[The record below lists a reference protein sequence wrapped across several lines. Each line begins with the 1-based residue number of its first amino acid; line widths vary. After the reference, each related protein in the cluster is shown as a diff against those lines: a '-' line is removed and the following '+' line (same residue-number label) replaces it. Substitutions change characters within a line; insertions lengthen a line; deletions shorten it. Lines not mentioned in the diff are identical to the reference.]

1 MPRLLLLVVALALA
15 FPAGASAG
23 PIVDQAAQ
31 ALASNPVYVHPDAER
46 TLSPEDA
53 DRLRARIASSGA
65 GPLYVAILPAAARNE
80 AGGDATEV
88 IPQLARALDR
98 RGTYAVVVG
107 GQFRAGSN
115 VLERGQAARVATG
128 AFEEHGDEGL
138 AATLLAFADGV
149 AAARRG
155 ETGSSEE
162 ESSGSDSFVPIL
174 IAVGAG
180 GLGFVLL
187 RRRRRARQE
196 REALTTGKTVAQED
210 LLALADDIRALDLD
224 VEMPDVDRDAKE
236 HYGRSVEAY
245 DRADRAY
252 DRARRPADLA
262 AVSSALEEGRYEM
275 ASAKA
280 RLEGRDAPERRP
292 PCFFDPRHGPS
303 ERNVLWAP
311 PGGELR
317 EVPACAADALRIE
330 EGDEPEQREVLVGGR
345 RTPYYGVPGLM
356 PYASG
361 FYGMFGGGL
370 FPGFLLGSVFGG
382 GLFAGEAHADT
393 GGGDHGGGDA
403 GGGDWGGGWGGG
415 DFGGGGGGDFGGG
428 GGGDF

>member
-1 MPRLLLLVVALALA
+1 MPRLLFLLVVAALAL
-15 FPAGASAG
+15 PAAASAT
-23 PIVDQAAQ
+23 PYFVDQATS
-31 ALASNPVYVHPDAER
+31 ALRSDPVYVHPDAEP
-46 TLSPEDA
+46 TISEAEA
-53 DRLRARIASSGA
+53 DRLRERIASSNP
-65 GPLYVAILPAAARNE
+65 GPVYIAIMPRAARNE
-80 AGGDATEV
+80 AGGDAADWLRTLV
-88 IPQLARALDR
+88 NALRR

-107 GQFRAGSN
+107 GQFRAAST
-115 VLERGQAARVATG
+115 VLDRGEAAGVATD
-128 AFEEHGDEGL
+128 AFDEHSDQGL
-138 AATLLAFADGV
+138 APTLLAFVDGV

-155 ETGSSEE
+155 EAPGSEE
-162 ESSGSDSFVPIL
+162 ESSGGDSFLPIL
-174 IAVGAG
+174 VAVGAG
-180 GLGFVLL
+180 AFGFVLL
-187 RRRRRARQE
+187 RRRRRARRE
-196 REALTTGKTVAQED
+196 REALTTGKAVAQED
-210 LLALADDIRALDLD
+210 MLALADDIRALDLD

-245 DRADRAY
+245 ERADRAY
-252 DRARRPADLA
+252 DTARRPDDLA

-280 RLEGRDAPERRP
+280 RLEGREAPERLP

-303 ERNVLWAP
+303 VRNVLWAP
-311 PGGELR
+311 PGGEPR

-330 EGDEPEQREVLVGGR
+330 EGEEPEQREVLVGGQ
-345 RTPYYGVPGLM
+345 RTPYWGVPGLM

-382 GLFAGEAHADT
+382 GLFAGEAQAAESA
-393 GGGDHGGGDA
+393 GDDV
-403 GGGDWGGGWGGG
+403 GGGDWGGDWSGG

>member
-1 MPRLLLLVVALALA
+1 MPRLLFLLVTLALAL
-15 FPAGASAG
+15 PTGASAT
-23 PIVDQAAQ
+23 PYYVDQAGS
-31 ALASNPVYVHPDAER
+31 ALRSDPVYVHPDAKPTISGAE
-46 TLSPEDA
+46 A
-53 DRLRARIASSGA
+53 DRLRSRIAASGA
-65 GPLYVAILPAAARNE
+65 GPMYIAIVPAGARAE
-80 AGGDATEV
+80 AGGDAADWLRS
-88 IPQLARALDR
+88 LAEWLKR
-98 RGTYAVVVG
+98 RGTYAAVVG
-107 GQFRAGSN
+107 GQFRAASN
-115 VLERGQAARVATG
+115 GVLPRGEAARVATE
-128 AFEEHGDEGL
+128 AFEEHSQEGL
-138 AATLLAFADGV
+138 APTLLAFVDGV

-162 ESSGSDSFVPIL
+162 ESSGGDSFLPIL
-174 IAVGAG
+174 VAVGAG

-187 RRRRRARQE
+187 RRRRRARQQ

-224 VEMPDVDRDAKE
+224 VEMPDVDPDAKA

-245 DRADRAY
+245 ERADRAY
-252 DRARRPADLA
+252 DTARRPDDLA

-280 RLEGRDAPERRP
+280 RLEGHEAPERRP

-303 ERNVLWAP
+303 DRNVMWAP
-311 PGGELR
+311 PGGEPR

-330 EGDEPEQREVLVGGR
+330 EGEEPEQREVLVGGQ
-345 RTPYYGVPGLM
+345 RTPYWGVPGLM

-370 FPGFLLGSVFGG
+370 FPGFLLGSMFGG

-393 GGGDHGGGDA
+393 GGDHGGSDDL
-403 GGGDWGGGWGGG
+403 GGGDWGGDW
-415 DFGGGGGGDFGGG
+415 GGGGGGDFGGG

>member
-1 MPRLLLLVVALALA
+1 MPRLLFLSIVVALALPGNA
-15 FPAGASAG
+15 LAG
-23 PIVDQAAQ
+23 PIIDRAAR
-31 ALASNPVYVHPDAER
+31 ALESNPVYVDPDAEP
-46 TLSPEDA
+46 SISSADA
-53 DRLRARIASSGA
+53 ERLRERIATAGA
-65 GPLYVAILPAAARNE
+65 GPLYVAILPGEARDE

-88 IPQLARALDR
+88 IPQLARALGR
-98 RGTYAVVVG
+98 RGTYAVVAG

-115 VLERGQAARVATG
+115 VLERGQAARVATD
-128 AFEEHGDEGL
+128 AFQEHSDEGL
-138 AATLLAFADGV
+138 AATLLAFVDGV

-155 ETGSSEE
+155 ETGRSEE
-162 ESSGSDSFVPIL
+162 EGSGGDSFLPIL
-174 IAVGAG
+174 VAVGAG

-224 VEMPDVDRDAKE
+224 VEMPGVDREAKE
-236 HYGRSVEAY
+236 HYGRAVEAY
-245 DRADRAY
+245 ERADRAY
-252 DRARRPADLA
+252 DKARRPDDLA

-280 RLEGRDAPERRP
+280 RLEGRQAPERRP

-303 ERNVLWAP
+303 DRDVLWAP
-311 PGGELR
+311 PGGEPR

-330 EGDEPEQREVLVGGR
+330 EGEEPQQREVLVGGR
-345 RTPYYGVPGLM
+345 ATPYYGVPGLM

-361 FYGMFGGGL
+361 FYGVFGGGL
-370 FPGFLLGSVFGG
+370 FPGFLLGSMFGG

-393 GGGDHGGGDA
+393 GGGDLGGGDL
-403 GGGDWGGGWGGG
+403 GGGDWGGDWGGG